1 MEPILKIN
9 KVSKF
14 FGGLV
19 ALKDINLDAEAGQ
32 IVGIIGPNGAG
43 KTTLFN
49 CLTGLYFPSEG
60 QILFQNR
67 SIVPKMS
74 LRKTML
80 MNRMAYV
87 FLALSLLWAPLFWAL
102 LLPQTFFKV
111 ELTML
116 VAFLL
121 AIRWLVFRG
130 FKSFQ
135 IWAWSIMLVLL
146 SADIFL
152 GIWCLLHAGSLG
164 TIPGSPLPLVWYA
177 VPWSLAALAGD
188 GFLLWQMALRR
199 VRQLFGFRVGPDA
212 ICRFGIARTFQNIR
226 LFHNLSVLDNVRI
239 GAHVRLHSGLWRT
252 LFRSKIQR
260 TEESQAEQD
269 ALKLLR
275 FVGLEQRAFQLASA
289 LAYGEQRRLE
299 IARALASDPKI
310 LLLDEPAA
318 GMNAQE
324 SSRLIA
330 LIRKIRDSGVTI
342 LIIEH
347 DMKVMMTLAD
357 FIYVLDHGV
366 LIAEGT
372 PDEIRANPKVIE
384 AYLGGSLA
392 YAQA

>member
-1 MEPILKIN
+1 MEPILKIS
-9 KVSKF
+9 KMSKF

-19 ALKDINLDAEAGQ
+19 ALKDIDLKAATGQ

-49 CLTGLYFPSEG
+49 CLTGLYYPSEG
-60 QILFQNR
+60 QILFRNR
-67 SIVPKMS
+67 SIVPKFS
-74 LRKTML
+74 LRKTVL

-87 FLALSLLWAPLFWAL
+87 FLAMSLLWGPLLWAL

-111 ELTML
+111 ELTLL
-116 VAFLL
+116 VVFLL
-121 AIRWLVFRG
+121 AIRWMVFRG
-130 FKSFQ
+130 FRNFQ
-135 IWAWSIMLVLL
+135 IWAWSIMLVML

-152 GIWCLLHAGSLG
+152 GIWCLVHAGTLG
-164 TIPGSPLPLVWYA
+164 MFPGSTVPLVWYA
-177 VPWSLAALAGD
+177 VPWSLAAIAGEL
-188 GFLLWQMALRR
+188 FLLWQLTLQR

-239 GAHVRLHSGLWRT
+239 GAHVRLKAGLWRT
-252 LFRSKIQR
+252 LFRSKAQR
-260 TEESQAEQD
+260 SEESQTEQG
-269 ALKLLR
+269 ALELLR
-275 FVGLEQRAFQLASA
+275 FVGLEQRAFQLANS

-299 IARALASDPKI
+299 IARALASEPQV

-318 GMNAQE
+318 GMNARE
-324 SSRLIA
+324 STHLIA
-330 LIRKIRDSGVTI
+330 LIRKIRDKGVTI

-366 LIAEGT
+366 LIAEGI